1 MSTLCTKNILLRYK
15 VINPL
20 LLFILKPLGQQSL
33 AFYRRYSQLK
43 NNKRMVADRIGNRI
57 LGILTFGKI
66 M

>member
-15 VINPL
+15 VINPQ

-33 AFYRRYSQLK
+33 AFNRRCSQLK
-43 NNKRMVADRIGNRI
+43 NNKRMVTDRIGNRI